1 MINFVNNTPFAGGGE
16 NIIYINNI
24 IDSQKQSFVLGF
36 EPKYAILNFY
46 IQIDNN
52 VWKYLGSCTVS
63 EKINWLGKT
72 SIMFYTDNTAVQFN
86 DISFQEDNL
95 FKMKALVIDQYTD
108 YSNIYV
114 QGVVLG

>member
-1 MINFVNNTPFAGGGE
+1 MPPLLGGD
-16 NIIYINNI
+16 IAYINDTI
-24 IDSQKQSFVLGF
+24 GSQKQSFVLGF

-46 IQIDNN
+46 IQIYNN
-52 VWKYLGSCTVS
+52 VWEYLGSCTVS

-72 SIMFYTDNTAVQFN
+72 SIMFYTNDIVVQFN
-86 DISFQEDNL
+86 DISFQEDGIS
-95 FKMKALVIDQYTD
+95 KIKALVIDQYTD

>member
-1 MINFVNNTPFAGGGE
+1 MINFVNNAPFAGGGD
-16 NIIYINNI
+16 IAYINDT
-24 IDSQKQSFVLGF
+24 IDSQKRSFVLGF

-46 IQIDNN
+46 IQIYDK
-52 VWKYLGSCTVS
+52 VWEYLGSCTVS

-72 SIMFYTDNTAVQFN
+72 SIMFYTNNTAVQFN
-86 DISFQEDNL
+86 DISFQ
-95 FKMKALVIDQYTD
+95 MKTLVIDQYTD

>member
-1 MINFVNNTPFAGGGE
+1 MPPLLGGG
-16 NIIYINNI
+16 NIAYINGT

-46 IQIDNN
+46 ILIYDK

-72 SIMFYTDNTAVQFN
+72 SIKFHTGNTAVQFN
-86 DISFQEDNL
+86 DISFQEDDIL
-95 FKMKALVIDQYTD
+95 KIKALVIDQYTD

>member
-1 MINFVNNTPFAGGGE
+1 MINFVNNFPSPGGG
-16 NIIYINNI
+16 NIAYINDI
-24 IDSQKQSFVLGF
+24 IDDKKRFFVLGF

-46 IQIDNN
+46 VQIYDKI
-52 VWKYLGSCTVS
+52 WEYLGSCTVS

-72 SIMFYTDNTAVQFN
+72 SIMFYTNNTTVQFN
-86 DISFQEDNL
+86 DISFQENNS
-95 FKMKALVIDQYTD
+95 FKTKALVIDQYTD

>member
-1 MINFVNNTPFAGGGE
+1 MPPLLGGD
-16 NIIYINNI
+16 IAYINDTIN
-24 IDSQKQSFVLGF
+24 SRKRSFVLGF

-46 IQIDNN
+46 VQIYDY
-52 VWKYLGSCTVS
+52 VWEYLGSCTVS

-72 SIMFYTDNTAVQFN
+72 SIMFYTNNTAVQFN
-86 DISFQEDNL
+86 DISFQEDDIS
-95 FKMKALVIDQYTD
+95 KMKALVIDQYTD

>member
-1 MINFVNNTPFAGGGE
+1 MINFVNNSPSLGE
-16 NIIYINNI
+16 HIIYINNT
-24 IDSQKQSFVLGF
+24 IDSQKKIFVMGF

-46 IQIDNN
+46 IQNYDD
-52 VWKYLGSCTVS
+52 VWLYLGSCAVN
-63 EKINWLGKT
+63 EEINWLGKT

-95 FKMKALVIDQYTD
+95 FKMKTLVIDQYTD

-114 QGVVLG
+114 QGVVFG

>member
-1 MINFVNNTPFAGGGE
+1 MPPLLGGD
-16 NIIYINNI
+16 IAYINDT
-24 IDSQKQSFVLGF
+24 IDSQKQSFILKF

-46 IQIDNN
+46 VQIYDN

-72 SIMFYTDNTAVQFN
+72 SIMFYTGNTAVQFN
-86 DISFQEDNL
+86 DISFQEDDI
-95 FKMKALVIDQYTD
+95 FKMKTLVIDQYTD

>member
-1 MINFVNNTPFAGGGE
+1 MINFVNNAPFAGGGD
-16 NIIYINNI
+16 IAYINDT

-46 IQIDNN
+46 IQIYNN
-52 VWKYLGSCTVS
+52 VWEYLGSCTVS

-72 SIMFYTDNTAVQFN
+72 SIMFYTDDIAVQFN
-86 DISFQEDNL
+86 DIS

>member
-1 MINFVNNTPFAGGGE
+1 MINFVNNAPFAGGGD
-16 NIIYINNI
+16 IAYINYT
-24 IDSQKQSFVLGF
+24 IDSRKQCFILGF

-46 IQIDNN
+46 IQIYNN

-63 EKINWLGKT
+63 EEINWLGKT

-86 DISFQEDNL
+86 DISFQ
-95 FKMKALVIDQYTD
+95 MKALVIDQYTD

>member
-1 MINFVNNTPFAGGGE
+1 MPPLLGGD
-16 NIIYINNI
+16 IVYINNT
-24 IDSQKQSFVLGF
+24 IDSQKQSFILGF

-46 IQIDNN
+46 IQIYNE

-72 SIMFYTDNTAVQFN
+72 SIMFYTGDTVVQFN
-86 DISFQEDNL
+86 DISFQEDDIL
-95 FKMKALVIDQYTD
+95 KMKALVIDQYTNH
-108 YSNIYV
+108 SNIYV

>member
-1 MINFVNNTPFAGGGE
+1 MINFVNNAPFAGGGD
-16 NIIYINNI
+16 IAYINDT

-46 IQIDNN
+46 IQIYNN
-52 VWKYLGSCTVS
+52 VWEYLGSCTVS

-72 SIMFYTDNTAVQFN
+72 LIMFYTDDIAVQFN
-86 DISFQEDNL
+86 DISFQ
-95 FKMKALVIDQYTD
+95 MKTLVIDQYTN
-108 YSNIYV
+108 YSSIYV

>member
-1 MINFVNNTPFAGGGE
+1 MPPLLGGGD
-16 NIIYINNI
+16 IAYINDT

-46 IQIDNN
+46 VQIYDN
-52 VWKYLGSCTVS
+52 VWEYLGSCTVS

-72 SIMFYTDNTAVQFN
+72 SMLFYTNNTAVQFN
-86 DISFQEDNL
+86 DISFQ
-95 FKMKALVIDQYTD
+95 MKTLVIDQYTD

>member
-1 MINFVNNTPFAGGGE
+1 MPPLLGGD
-16 NIIYINNI
+16 IAYINDT
-24 IDSQKQSFVLGF
+24 IDSQKESFALGF

-46 IQIDNN
+46 IQIYDN
-52 VWKYLGSCTVS
+52 VWEYLGSCTVS

-86 DISFQEDNL
+86 DISFQ
-95 FKMKALVIDQYTD
+95 MKTLVIDQYTD

>member
-1 MINFVNNTPFAGGGE
+1 MINFVNNAPFAGGD
-16 NIIYINNI
+16 IVYINDT
-24 IDSQKQSFVLGF
+24 IDSQKKSFVLGF

-46 IQIDNN
+46 IQIYND
-52 VWKYLGSCTVS
+52 VFEYLGSCTVS

-72 SIMFYTDNTAVQFN
+72 SIMFDTGNTAVQFN
-86 DISFQEDNL
+86 DISFQEDDI
-95 FKMKALVIDQYTD
+95 FKMKALVIDQYTG

>member
-1 MINFVNNTPFAGGGE
+1 MINFVNNAPFAGGGD
-16 NIIYINNI
+16 IVYINDT
-24 IDSQKQSFVLGF
+24 IDSQKKSFILGF

-46 IQIDNN
+46 IQIYDN
-52 VWKYLGSCTVS
+52 VWEYLGSCTVS

-72 SIMFYTDNTAVQFN
+72 SIMFSTDNTAVQFN
-86 DISFQEDNL
+86 DISFQENDV

>member
-1 MINFVNNTPFAGGGE
+1 MPPLLGGD
-16 NIIYINNI
+16 IAYINDT

-46 IQIDNN
+46 IQIYDN
-52 VWKYLGSCTVS
+52 VWEYLGSCTVS

-72 SIMFYTDNTAVQFN
+72 SIMFYTDNIAVQFN
-86 DISFQEDNL
+86 DIS

>member
-1 MINFVNNTPFAGGGE
+1 MSPLLGGD
-16 NIIYINNI
+16 IAYINET
-24 IDSQKQSFVLGF
+24 IDSQKKFLVLGF

-46 IQIDNN
+46 IQINN
-52 VWKYLGSCTVS
+52 DVWKYLGSCTVS

-86 DISFQEDNL
+86 DISFQEDSL
-95 FKMKALVIDQYTD
+95 FNMKALVIDQYTN
-108 YSNIYV
+108 YSSIYV

>member
-1 MINFVNNTPFAGGGE
+1 MINFVNNAPFAGGG
-16 NIIYINNI
+16 NIAYINDTIN
-24 IDSQKQSFVLGF
+24 SQKQSFVLKF

-46 IQIDNN
+46 VQIYDK
-52 VWKYLGSCTVS
+52 VWEYLGSCTVS

-72 SIMFYTDNTAVQFN
+72 SIIFYTGDATVQFN
-86 DISFQEDNL
+86 DISFQ
-95 FKMKALVIDQYTD
+95 MKTLVIDQYTD

>member
-1 MINFVNNTPFAGGGE
+1 MINFVNNAPFAGGGD
-16 NIIYINNI
+16 IAYINDTI
-24 IDSQKQSFVLGF
+24 GSQKTSFVPGF

-46 IQIDNN
+46 IQIYNE
-52 VWKYLGSCTVS
+52 VWEYLGSCTVS

-72 SIMFYTDNTAVQFN
+72 SIMFYTDNIAVQFN
-86 DISFQEDNL
+86 DISFQEDDIS
-95 FKMKALVIDQYTD
+95 KMKTLVIDQYTD

>member
-1 MINFVNNTPFAGGGE
+1 MPPLLGGD
-16 NIIYINNI
+16 IAYINDT

-46 IQIDNN
+46 IQIYNN
-52 VWKYLGSCTVS
+52 VWEYLGSCTVS

-72 SIMFYTDNTAVQFN
+72 SIMFYTNNTAVQFN
-86 DISFQEDNL
+86 DISFQ
-95 FKMKALVIDQYTD
+95 MKTLVIDQYTD

>member
-1 MINFVNNTPFAGGGE
+1 MINFVNNAPFAGGD
-16 NIIYINNI
+16 IAYINNT
-24 IDSQKQSFVLGF
+24 IDSQKQSFILGF

-46 IQIDNN
+46 IQTYNN
-52 VWKYLGSCTVS
+52 VWEYLGSCTVS

-86 DISFQEDNL
+86 DISIQ
-95 FKMKALVIDQYTD
+95 MKTLVIDQYTD

>member
-1 MINFVNNTPFAGGGE
+1 MPPLLGGD
-16 NIIYINNI
+16 IAYINDT

-46 IQIDNN
+46 IQIYDDM
-52 VWKYLGSCTVS
+52 WKYLGSCTVS

-72 SIMFYTDNTAVQFN
+72 SIIFYTNKTVVRFN
-86 DISFQEDNL
+86 DISFQEDDI

>member
-1 MINFVNNTPFAGGGE
+1 MINFVNNAPFAGGGD
-16 NIIYINNI
+16 IAYINDT

-46 IQIDNN
+46 IQTYDN
-52 VWKYLGSCTVS
+52 VREYLGSCTVS

-72 SIMFYTDNTAVQFN
+72 SIMFYTGNTAVQFN

>member
-1 MINFVNNTPFAGGGE
+1 MINFVNNAPFAGGD
-16 NIIYINNI
+16 IAYINNT
-24 IDSQKQSFVLGF
+24 IDSKKQSFVLGF

-46 IQIDNN
+46 IQIYNN
-52 VWKYLGSCTVS
+52 VWEYLGSCTVS

-72 SIMFYTDNTAVQFN
+72 SIMFYTDNKAVQFN
-86 DISFQEDNL
+86 DISFQ
-95 FKMKALVIDQYTD
+95 MKTLVIDQYTD

>member
-1 MINFVNNTPFAGGGE
+1 MWE
-16 NIIYINNI
+16 
-24 IDSQKQSFVLGF
+24 
-36 EPKYAILNFY
+36 
-46 IQIDNN
+46 
-52 VWKYLGSCTVS
+52 YLGSCTVS

-86 DISFQEDNL
+86 DISFQ
-95 FKMKALVIDQYTD
+95 MKTLVIDQYTD

>member
-1 MINFVNNTPFAGGGE
+1 MINFVNNAPLLGGD
-16 NIIYINNI
+16 IAYINDT
-24 IDSQKQSFVLGF
+24 IDSQKNSFVLGF

-46 IQIDNN
+46 IQIYDN

-72 SIMFYTDNTAVQFN
+72 SIMFSTDNTAVQFN
-86 DISFQEDNL
+86 DISFQEDDV
-95 FKMKALVIDQYTD
+95 FKIKALVIDQYTD

>member
-1 MINFVNNTPFAGGGE
+1 MPPLLGGG
-16 NIIYINNI
+16 NIAYINDTIN
-24 IDSQKQSFVLGF
+24 SQKRSFVLKF

-46 IQIDNN
+46 ILIYDK
-52 VWKYLGSCTVS
+52 VWEYLGSCTVS

-72 SIMFYTDNTAVQFN
+72 SIMFYTNNTAVQFN
-86 DISFQEDNL
+86 DISFQEDNI
-95 FKMKALVIDQYTD
+95 FKIKALVIDQYTD

>member
-1 MINFVNNTPFAGGGE
+1 MPPLLGGD
-16 NIIYINNI
+16 IAYINDT
-24 IDSQKQSFVLGF
+24 IDSQKRSFVLEF

-46 IQIDNN
+46 IQIYDN
-52 VWKYLGSCTVS
+52 VWEYLGSCTVS

-72 SIMFYTDNTAVQFN
+72 SIMFYTNNTAVQFN
-86 DISFQEDNL
+86 DISFQ
-95 FKMKALVIDQYTD
+95 MKTLVIDQYTD

>member
-1 MINFVNNTPFAGGGE
+1 MINFVNNAPFAGGD
-16 NIIYINNI
+16 IAYINDT
-24 IDSQKQSFVLGF
+24 IDGHKQFLVLGF

-46 IQIDNN
+46 IQIHDN
-52 VWKYLGSCTVS
+52 VLEYLGSCTVS
-63 EKINWLGKT
+63 EKTNWLGKT

-86 DISFQEDNL
+86 DISFQEDNF
-95 FKMKALVIDQYTD
+95 FKMKSLVIDQYTD

>member
-1 MINFVNNTPFAGGGE
+1 MINFVNNAPFAGGGD
-16 NIIYINNI
+16 IAYINDT

-46 IQIDNN
+46 IQIYNN
-52 VWKYLGSCTVS
+52 VWEYLGSCTVS

-86 DISFQEDNL
+86 DISFQ
-95 FKMKALVIDQYTD
+95 MKTLVIDQYTD